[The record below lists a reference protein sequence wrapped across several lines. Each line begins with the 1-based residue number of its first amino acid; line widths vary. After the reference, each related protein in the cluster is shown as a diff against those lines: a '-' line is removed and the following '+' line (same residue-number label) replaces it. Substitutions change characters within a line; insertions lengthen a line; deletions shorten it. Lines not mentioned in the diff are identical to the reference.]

1 MYPELSFSFSLIM
14 LSCAPGIVHQET
26 FPHILLGLNMLA
38 INSLASVSRRLDP
51 GQQSQSEPSF
61 HSYLFLVP
69 FPAET
74 PLIIHWPVKVISMGL
89 ER

>member
-1 MYPELSFSFSLIM
+1 MYPELSFSLIM
-14 LSCAPGIVHQET
+14 LSCAPGIVLHQET

-38 INSLASVSRRLDP
+38 INSLASVSRRLVP

-61 HSYLFLVP
+61 HSYLVLVA

-74 PLIIHWPVKVISMGL
+74 PPLIIHWPVKVISMGL